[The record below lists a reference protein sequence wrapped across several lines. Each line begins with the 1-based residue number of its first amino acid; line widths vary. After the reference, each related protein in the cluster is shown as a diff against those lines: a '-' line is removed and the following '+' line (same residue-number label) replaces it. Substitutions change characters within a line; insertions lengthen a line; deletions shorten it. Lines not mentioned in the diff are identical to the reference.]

1 MIPMVHGVKCRAAL
15 VAATIFSL
23 LSSASH
29 ALPGGLAAPPP
40 LPSQASSPVSDFLPL
55 EDFSP
60 SFLGMYRKVMEI
72 EDEIRQHA
80 ERYGVD
86 PHLAWAVCL
95 YESGGNAN
103 LTSRPGARGYFQV
116 MPATFRSLR
125 VETNIEAGVKYLAR
139 LVNRFD
145 REDLA
150 LAAYNG
156 GPSRVSRRRQ
166 MPLATLQY
174 VLGVGDYRTT
184 LKMYEP
190 SIRHHAQRILLEVVG
205 EDDDWWAIAKRL
217 DRSVVELR
225 LHNPFLANLYP
236 RRLRAGQV
244 IAYPDEPREAV
255 LFEDEG
261 GVRYRIRHGDN
272 YLHLAFALDVDLDEL
287 RDQNALW
294 HLQVVP
300 AGMLLR
306 IPLDW
311 EGSHIVYRVGAGETL
326 GQIAEELE
334 ATPWGIIHDNAL
346 WDEEVSEGMVLRVR
360 PVPPP
365 PTYFT
370 HRVTNGDTLG
380 AIAQRYGSTITAI
393 QAANG
398 LGRRTLI
405 VIGQAL
411 RIPR

>member
-1 MIPMVHGVKCRAAL
+1 MKCRVGL
-15 VAATIFSL
+15 VAAAIVSL

-29 ALPGGLAAPPP
+29 ALPGSLAAPPP
-40 LPSQASSPVSDFLPL
+40 LPSQEAPLPDSDFLPL

-80 ERYGVD
+80 KRYDVD

-95 YESGGNAN
+95 FESGGNAN

-116 MPATFRSLR
+116 MPRTFRSLR
-125 VETNIEAGVKYLAR
+125 VETNIEAGVKYLAQ
-139 LVNRFD
+139 LVRRFD
-145 REDLA
+145 REDYA

-156 GPSRVSRRRQ
+156 GPARVSRRRR

-174 VLGVGDYRTT
+174 VLGVGDYRTN

-190 SIRHHAQRILLEVVG
+190 SIRHHAQRIRLEVVG
-205 EDDDWWAIAKRL
+205 EDDDWWTIAKRL
-217 DRSVVELR
+217 DRTVVELR
-225 LHNPFLANLYP
+225 LHNPFLANLYQ
-236 RRLRAGQV
+236 RLRAGQV
-244 IAYPDEPREAV
+244 IAYPDQPREAV

-261 GVRYRIRHGDN
+261 GVRYRTRHGDN

-294 HLQVVP
+294 RLQVVP

-311 EGSHIVYRVGAGETL
+311 EGSHTVHRVGPEETL
-326 GQIAEELE
+326 EQIAEELKS
-334 ATPWGIIHDNAL
+334 APWRIIHDNAL
-346 WDEEVSEGMVLRVR
+346 WDQEVSEGMMLRVR
-360 PVPPP
+360 PIPPP

-370 HRVTNGDTLG
+370 HRVSNGDTLG
-380 AIAQRYGSTITAI
+380 AIAQRYGSTVAAI

-405 VIGQAL
+405 LTGQTL
-411 RIPR
+411 RVPR

>member
-1 MIPMVHGVKCRAAL
+1 MTHGVKCRAAL
-15 VAATIFSL
+15 VAAVMFSL

-29 ALPGGLAAPPP
+29 ALPGNPAPPP
-40 LPSQASSPVSDFLPL
+40 QFPSQAPSPDGEFLPL

-72 EDEIRQHA
+72 EDEISQYA

-116 MPATFRSLR
+116 MPRTFRSLR
-125 VETNIEAGVKYLAR
+125 VETNIEAGVKYLAQMVR
-139 LVNRFD
+139 RFD
-145 REDLA
+145 REDYA

-156 GPSRVSRRRQ
+156 GPAGVSRRRR

-174 VLGVGDYRTT
+174 VLNVGDYRTN

-190 SIRHHAQRILLEVVG
+190 SIRHHAQRIRLEVVG
-205 EDDDWWAIAKRL
+205 EDEDWWSLAKRL

-225 LHNPFLANLYP
+225 LHNPFLANLFQRP
-236 RRLRAGQV
+236 RPGQV

-261 GVRYRIRHGDN
+261 GVRYRMRHGDN

-294 HLQVVP
+294 RLQVVP

-311 EGSHIVYRVGAGETL
+311 EGSHTVHRVGPGETL
-326 GQIAEELE
+326 EQIAEDLK
-334 ATPWGIIHDNAL
+334 ATPWGIVHDNLL
-346 WDEEVSEGMVLRVR
+346 WDQEVSEGMVLRVR

-380 AIAQRYGSTITAI
+380 AIAVRYGSTVTAI

-398 LGRRTLI
+398 LGRRT
-405 VIGQAL
+405 VILVGQAL

>member
-1 MIPMVHGVKCRAAL
+1 MVHGVKCRAAL
-15 VAATIFSL
+15 VAAAIFSL

-29 ALPGGLAAPPP
+29 ALPGGLAAPPH
-40 LPSQASSPVSDFLPL
+40 LPSQAPSPDSEFLPL

-72 EDEIRQHA
+72 EDEILQHA
-80 ERYGVD
+80 ERYDLD

-103 LTSRPGARGYFQV
+103 LTSKPGARGYFQV
-116 MPATFRSLR
+116 MPRTFRSLR
-125 VETNIEAGVKYLAR
+125 VETNIEAGVKYLAQM
-139 LVNRFD
+139 VARFD
-145 REDLA
+145 REDYA

-156 GPSRVSRRRQ
+156 GPSRVSRRRR

-174 VLGVGDYRTT
+174 VLNVGDYRTN

-225 LHNPFLANLYP
+225 LHNPFLANLSQ
-236 RRLRAGQV
+236 RLRPGQV

-261 GVRYRIRHGDN
+261 GTRYLTRHGDN

-287 RDQNALW
+287 REQNALW
-294 HLQVVP
+294 RLQVVP

-311 EGSHIVYRVGAGETL
+311 EGSHTVHQVGPGETL
-326 GQIAEELE
+326 EQIAEDLK
-334 ATPWGIIHDNAL
+334 ATPWGIVHDNAL

-360 PVPPP
+360 PVPPL

-380 AIAQRYGSTITAI
+380 AIAVRYGSTVAAI

-398 LGRRTLI
+398 LGRRTVI
-405 VIGQAL
+405 RIGQAL
-411 RIPR
+411 KIPR